1 MSVMRGGV
9 MRSQWGSG
17 VADFK
22 EPASFDSYL
31 WANRPAAAAY
41 TGRIIR
47 ITDVGPAAGSLF
59 ISDGT
64 YWVPLNGSVV
74 LYSGTE
80 LGYSTTSTTAVQIAD
95 LGPVL
100 KAGLFQ
106 KPGSFLRSMARGRRT
121 GTLGT
126 SGFPN
131 IRIGW
136 TGDGGANLVLIG
148 ASNTADDSLRNIAV
162 ISRIDDTQVRNNNL
176 AGAGGGFAEWRDV
189 YEPNVRTLDATA
201 TTNVI
206 VTGQIADTPGSGET
220 IILDELIIELIVP

>member
-59 ISDGT
+59 MSDGT

-74 LYSGTE
+74 LYAGAE

-95 LGPVL
+95 LGQIL

-106 KPGSFLRSMARGRRT
+106 KPGSFLRSMAKGRRT

-136 TGDGGANLVLIG
+136 AGDGASNLVLVG

-162 ISRIDDTQVRNNNL
+162 ISRVNDSQVRQNNL
-176 AGAGGGFAEWRDV
+176 SGAGGGFAEWRDP
-189 YEPNVRTLDATA
+189 YETNLRTLNATID
-201 TTNVI
+201 TNLVAY
-206 VTGQIADTPGSGET
+206 GQIASTPGSGET
-220 IILDELIIELIVP
+220 ITLDELIIELIVP